1 MKRSTVASRYNSM
14 KKLAENIRT
23 FRQLRHLTHEQMA
36 NQLSM
41 SPKNFA
47 RLESGRIP
55 VPMDTVC
62 EISKVLGIC
71 PEALIH
77 VDSEK
82 TGPEPPGEA
91 KSAFQDILL
100 EVTLDQRVSKIEAKL
115 DELYTLVI
123 NLAQVIDVI
132 RNIKS
137 TPDKPG
143 VI

>member
-1 MKRSTVASRYNSM
+1 MKRGTVANRYNSM

-55 VPMDTVC
+55 VSMDTVYD
-62 EISKVLGIC
+62 ISKVPGIC

-82 TGPEPPGEA
+82 TGPDPSGEA
-91 KSAFQDILL
+91 RSAFLDIVH
-100 EVTLDQRVSKIEAKL
+100 EVTLDQKVSKMEAKL

-123 NLAQVIDVI
+123 SLIQTVDI
-132 RNIKS
+132 IKGIQS
-137 TPDKPG
+137 
-143 VI
+143 VRMLR

>member
-1 MKRSTVASRYNSM
+1 MKRSTIASRYNSM
-14 KKLAENIRT
+14 KKLADNIRT

-82 TGPEPPGEA
+82 TDPKPAREA
-91 KSAFQDILL
+91 KSTFQDILL

-115 DELYTLVI
+115 DELYTLIISLVQVVNVMQNI
-123 NLAQVIDVI
+123 N
-132 RNIKS
+132 S
-137 TPDKPG
+137 TQDKPG
-143 VI
+143 V